1 MEPFSLLARAGFDLV
16 RDGVQR
22 ARRVRVRTHGAVFA
36 GSNDLCVFV
45 NVVNVGQRPITLTHV
60 WFATEPPVHVVNEER
75 RLPRA
80 LGPDE
85 PWETWVPLRAF
96 AAQLEALSEERLLRS
111 ARVRLS
117 TGRVLK
123 ARPNRDVPP
132 IGAVPG
138 G

>member
-1 MEPFSLLARAGFDLV
+1 MLAQAGLDLV
-16 RDGVQR
+16 RDVVQN

-36 GSNDLCVFV
+36 GSHDPCMFV
-45 NVVNVGQRPITLTHV
+45 NVVNVGQRPITVTHV
-60 WFATEPPVHVVNEER
+60 WFATEPPVHVVNDER
-75 RLPRA
+75 RLPKA

-85 PWETWVPLRAF
+85 PWETWVPLAAF
-96 AAQLEALSEERLLRS
+96 GAQLERSSEERLLRS

-123 ARPNRDVPP
+123 ATPNRDVPP
-132 IGAVPG
+132 VGAVPG